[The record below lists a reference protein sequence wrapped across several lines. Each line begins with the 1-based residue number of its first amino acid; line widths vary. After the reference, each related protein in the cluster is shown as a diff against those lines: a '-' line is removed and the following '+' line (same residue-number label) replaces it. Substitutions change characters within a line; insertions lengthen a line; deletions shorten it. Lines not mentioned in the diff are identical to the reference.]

1 MNRTERA
8 AALLIDKAGISRLPV
23 DVDRV
28 ARQQGYRL
36 CPYSKGRELLRR
48 CGMEKFAEQYD
59 GLTVQADGG
68 FQILYSDGLDAC
80 RRRRVI
86 AHEIGHILL
95 HLDPASDTFIDRPDT
110 RAATALSEREAD
122 QFALYLLAP
131 LPALD
136 ACRVQE
142 AQEIE
147 QLAGCDPDDAR
158 QVMFALREYRQA
170 QEGQRAEQRLKRNF
184 SWFALCRDTER
195 HRGMLLAFCSF
206 FVCLLFALGVLLKA
220 TSVHQKWWAAVPSP
234 LTSGLTSDAEPEPV
248 FVTGSGE
255 KYHRAAC
262 RYIAGREGLAALTEE
277 EARQHGYT
285 PCALCCAS

>member
-1 MNRTERA
+1 MNRTEKA
-8 AALLIDKAGISRLPV
+8 AASLIDKAGVCRLPV
-23 DVDRV
+23 DVDRL
-28 ARQQGYRL
+28 ARRQGYRL
-36 CPYSKGRELLRR
+36 CSYSAERELLRR
-48 CGMEKFAEQYD
+48 CGMEELARQYD

-68 FQILYSDGLDAC
+68 FYILYSDALDAVS
-80 RRRRVI
+80 RRRVI

-95 HLDPASDTFIDRPDT
+95 HLDPTSETYIDRPDT
-110 RAATALSEREAD
+110 RAAAALSEKEAD

-142 AQEIE
+142 AEEIE
-147 QLAGCDPDDAR
+147 QLTGCAPDDAR
-158 QVMFALREYRQA
+158 QLVFALREYRQA

-220 TSVHQKWWAAVPSP
+220 TSVRQSWWAAAPAPS
-234 LTSGLTSDAEPEPV
+234 TSGSHPAAVEPV
-248 FVTGSGE
+248 FVTDSGE
-255 KYHRAAC
+255 KYHKASC
-262 RYIAGREGLAALTEE
+262 QYIAGREGLAALTEE
-277 EARQHGYT
+277 EAQQHGYA
-285 PCALCCAS
+285 PCSVCCPS